1 MAEKAFKVPS
11 LDLVGGSHNL
21 TASNSVLN
29 WGTDIVAMQGYVD
42 NAVANVAVNVYAI
55 AGDGL
60 LVTPGSSQLA
70 IHTGNHVY
78 LEYDALS
85 VNVNSIAS
93 GLAGNGLAYNGST
106 QQLDLNTGR
115 ALYVNS
121 DTLAVNVK
129 SLITGFN
136 GGSAHLIYK
145 QVQDSFDVNV
155 NALAGYGLLGSGGGA
170 GTIGIDSTI
179 VATKSYVDGVAQ
191 GLDIKE
197 SVKFASTGDVTIA
210 DLYEGN
216 TAANVGT
223 SSTLAKG
230 DRILLKNQTNKNEN
244 GIWEVGLTSGSAAR
258 TQDADSFAKLNK
270 GSFVFVESGDNAG
283 KGYVVTFT
291 DESGALGAVG
301 TENSWSQFS
310 EAGSYITN
318 SSAPFFVQAGNLSLN
333 TTPNLYVTG
342 TNKLNVNVN
351 ALSGSGL
358 IGLGGGDGTLAV
370 DAGQHLDIN
379 ATSGS
384 LQVNLITMAGQHLQ
398 VNGGNNGLAVNV
410 QSVAAELHPYNYG
423 AASFFIT
430 NGSATQKTV
439 VGQAATTSSNSWVT
453 IASIDFGGTA
463 NPNMFSA
470 DVVMTDGIGTRTSK
484 ISGTVDE
491 LVQVA
496 TYTEYAIV
504 DQGTAAIT
512 DADVQVVYNS
522 QTQMWNLQIKSD
534 IAVNNELRGAA
545 SITAVGYAI

>member
-60 LVTPGSSQLA
+60 LVSPGSSQLA

-78 LEYDALS
+78 LEFDALS

-93 GLAGNGLAYNGST
+93 GLAGGH
-106 QQLDLNTGR
+106 
-115 ALYVNS
+115 LYVQGGDS
-121 DTLAVNVK
+121 LAVNVN
-129 SLITGFN
+129 S
-136 GGSAHLIYK
+136 
-145 QVQDSFDVNV
+145 
-155 NALAGYGLLGSGGGA
+155 LAGSGLSTAGGEISVDLADVVNNIA
-170 GTIGIDSTI
+170 GDGLVTCGIILAVDTATI
-179 VATKSYVDGVAQ
+179 ATKSYVDGVAQ

-197 SVKFASTGDVTIA
+197 SVRFASNENVPITAGTLYNGNIKEAAGTGTFSMVTGDRV
-210 DLYEGN
+210 
-216 TAANVGT
+216 
-223 SSTLAKG
+223 
-230 DRILLKNQTNKNEN
+230 LLKNQTNKNEN
-244 GIWEVGLTSGSAAR
+244 GIWIVAASSTDAPTR
-258 TQDADSFAKLNK
+258 ATDADSFTKLNK
-270 GSFVFVESGDNAG
+270 GSFVFVEQGANAG
-283 KGYVVTFT
+283 KGYVVTYT

-484 ISGTVDE
+484 ISGTVDA

-504 DQGTAAIT
+504 DQGTAAII
-512 DADVQVVYNS
+512 DPDVQVVYNS
-522 QTQMWNLQIKSD
+522 QTQMWNLQIKSEV
-534 IAVNNELRGAA
+534 AAGGELRGAA